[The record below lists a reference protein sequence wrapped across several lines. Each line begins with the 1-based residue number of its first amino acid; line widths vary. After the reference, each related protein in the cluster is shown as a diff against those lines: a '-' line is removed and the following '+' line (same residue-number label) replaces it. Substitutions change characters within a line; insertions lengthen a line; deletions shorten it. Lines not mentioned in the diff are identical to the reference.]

1 MPIEK
6 KDWINARKQFEDLLI
21 NNLVTAEF
29 YKKNIEVC
37 QEKILEF
44 DDEEDERIEKEVK
57 KDLGI

>member
-6 KDWINARKQFEDLLI
+6 KDWVNAKKQFEDLLV
-21 NNLVTAEF
+21 NNLVSAEF

-37 QEKILEF
+37 EKNIAEF
-44 DDEEDERIEKEVK
+44 DEKEDERIEKEVK